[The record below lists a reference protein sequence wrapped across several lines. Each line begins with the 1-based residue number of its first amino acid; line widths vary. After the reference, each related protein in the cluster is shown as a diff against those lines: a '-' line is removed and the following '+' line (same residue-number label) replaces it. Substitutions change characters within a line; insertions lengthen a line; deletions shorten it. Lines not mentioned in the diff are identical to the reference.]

1 MSLYMIC
8 NVWLFG
14 IYICKYI
21 SFSGLKL
28 KQNQFKLIFNWSHF
42 TLAVLG
48 YIPNVFLRVPAK
60 EVCLESFCAKNGFE

>member
-1 MSLYMIC
+1 M
-8 NVWLFG
+8 
-14 IYICKYI
+14 YI